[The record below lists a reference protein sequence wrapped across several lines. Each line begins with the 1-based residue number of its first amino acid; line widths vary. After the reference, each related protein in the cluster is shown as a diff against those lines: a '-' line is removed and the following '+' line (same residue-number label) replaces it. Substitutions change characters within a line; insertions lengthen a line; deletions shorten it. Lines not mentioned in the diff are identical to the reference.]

1 MRLRRLFWVAPVVL
15 LLCGWSP
22 AMAQSPSVIYT
33 WDGANSVDEWAKN
46 FGTNT
51 VALDNNTPGV
61 LTIIEN
67 GSAGEDVAIRDGGNR
82 VRESST
88 LSGGLDLTGL
98 DYLEFDLG
106 HNGVGNVDVQFY
118 VQASTGY
125 TYVSLGPDVAVSPG
139 VSTYQLPLS
148 GLTFEQQVYIRTL
161 GFSVRDHLAEG
172 NLTWSLDEV
181 RSGGTPLDQRFLA
194 THDVGSSDLGLQGAI
209 VNFTPLAVQ
218 GNGGTQNQDGLS
230 HNTSGPGSLQWTD
243 LGDHGVGDPSGAGI
257 TWGNGTVFN
266 GNSFN
271 ERPTDVSNYNYVQF
285 RVMVTDPLDGGGT
298 VGMQPFF
305 QTTGSY
311 TYQAPGYSN
320 VPIDGTYHTF
330 TYPLAGLTNLEETAW
345 TGLNLAAHTND
356 LVIDVDYVLFSTVPE
371 PSTITLLGIAC
382 AACLG
387 AVRRT
392 RKKR

>member
-1 MRLRRLFWVAPVVL
+1 
-15 LLCGWSP
+15 
-22 AMAQSPSVIYT
+22 
-33 WDGANSVDEWAKN
+33 
-46 FGTNT
+46 
-51 VALDNNTPGV
+51 
-61 LTIIEN
+61 
-67 GSAGEDVAIRDGGNR
+67 
-82 VRESST
+82 
-88 LSGGLDLTGL
+88 
-98 DYLEFDLG
+98 
-106 HNGVGNVDVQFY
+106 
-118 VQASTGY
+118 
-125 TYVSLGPDVAVSPG
+125 
-139 VSTYQLPLS
+139 
-148 GLTFEQQVYIRTL
+148 
-161 GFSVRDHLAEG
+161 
-172 NLTWSLDEV
+172 
-181 RSGGTPLDQRFLA
+181 
-194 THDVGSSDLGLQGAI
+194 
-209 VNFTPLAVQ
+209 
-218 GNGGTQNQDGLS
+218 
-230 HNTSGPGSLQWTD
+230 LQWTD

>member
-1 MRLRRLFWVAPVVL
+1 
-15 LLCGWSP
+15 
-22 AMAQSPSVIYT
+22 
-33 WDGANSVDEWAKN
+33 
-46 FGTNT
+46 
-51 VALDNNTPGV
+51 
-61 LTIIEN
+61 
-67 GSAGEDVAIRDGGNR
+67 
-82 VRESST
+82 
-88 LSGGLDLTGL
+88 
-98 DYLEFDLG
+98 
-106 HNGVGNVDVQFY
+106 VDVQFY